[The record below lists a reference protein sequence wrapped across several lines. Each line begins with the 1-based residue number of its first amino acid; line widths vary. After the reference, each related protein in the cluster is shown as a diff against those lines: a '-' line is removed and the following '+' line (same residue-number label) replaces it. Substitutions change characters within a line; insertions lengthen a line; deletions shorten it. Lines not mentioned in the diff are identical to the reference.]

1 MALEALKRLYPNS
14 VEALELL
21 REQAKQNKKNNITDS
36 ILDATIVRCQREFDT
51 RLAAIMIQKTFR
63 RYSAQL
69 LLEEMS
75 WRQYMDSAPD
85 HYHETQYETYERE
98 REEMIKEYDE
108 FYIGGYEQY
117 ELDRIEELERLQ
129 ERYKLE
135 LANI

>member
-14 VEALELL
+14 VEALGLL
-21 REQAKQNKKNNITDS
+21 REQAKRNKKNNITDS

-51 RLAAIMIQKTFR
+51 RIAAITIQKTFR
-63 RYSAQL
+63 KYSAQL
-69 LLEEMS
+69 FVEEMS
-75 WRQYMDSAPD
+75 WCQYMDSAPD
-85 HYHETQYETYERE
+85 HYHETEYETYERE
-98 REEMIKEYDE
+98 HEEMIKEYDE
-108 FYIGGYEQY
+108 CYIGGFEQY

>member
-21 REQAKQNKKNNITDS
+21 REQAKQNKKNNITDT

-63 RYSAQL
+63 RYSVQL

-75 WRQYMDSAPD
+75 WCQYMDSGPD
-85 HYHETQYETYERE
+85 HYHESEYETYERE

>member
-51 RLAAIMIQKTFR
+51 RMAAIMIQKTFR
-63 RYSAQL
+63 RYSVKL
-69 LLEEMS
+69 FLEEMS
-75 WRQYMDSAPD
+75 WRQYMNSAPD
-85 HYHETQYETYERE
+85 HYHETEYEIYERE

-108 FYIGGYEQY
+108 FYIGGFEQY
-117 ELDRIEELERLQ
+117 EMDRIEELERMQ